1 MQIGATTVVVT
12 GQWVPRRWWPVRLG
26 ASLAGLGGIVY
37 GINARTPGLGLH
49 GQALVV
55 LICAV
60 VACLGWLVRTVTYL
74 NNQHRTLTATAAS
87 GALITAGSLL
97 MSIAPM
103 PPALALTGVG
113 AFTAAVE
120 LTPALATTLTA
131 AAVLVAA
138 VGTATI
144 NHQWVAFAGCSGG
157 LVAISLAGFNRR
169 QYKQRLV
176 QAEQLLTQT
185 RIAAAADTRA
195 AALDERT
202 RIARDIHDVLA
213 HSLGAVA
220 VQLDAADALL
230 EADTDTPRARHHVQ
244 RARHLTGDGLTET
257 RRAIGALRDDAPP
270 LGDQLSA
277 LVADHHN
284 DAATPATLTIFGEP
298 RPLPANAALTIYRTA
313 QEGLSN
319 ARKHA
324 PGQPVTLHVH
334 YHHDNVAVT
343 IVNPTS
349 TTADGSTLGATGGS
363 YGLPGL
369 AERAT
374 LLGGT
379 LIAGPDATN
388 WSLQLWL
395 PT

>member
-1 MQIGATTVVVT
+1 MVVA
-12 GQWVPRRWWPVRLG
+12 GPWVPRRWWPVRLG
-26 ASLAGLGGIVY
+26 VSLAALGGIVY

-49 GQALVV
+49 GQALAV
-55 LICAV
+55 LICVV
-60 VACLGWLVRTVTYL
+60 VACLGWLVRTVTVGV
-74 NNQHRTLTATAAS
+74 NGQHRTLITTAAS
-87 GALITAGSLL
+87 GALVTAGGLL

-103 PPALALTGVG
+103 PPALALAGVG

-131 AAVLVAA
+131 AGLLVAA

-144 NHQWVAFAGCSGG
+144 NHQWVAFAGNSGG
-157 LVAISLAGFNRR
+157 LVAITLAGFNRR

-185 RIAAAADTRA
+185 RIAAAANTRA

-244 RARHLTGDGLTET
+244 RARHLTVDGLTET
-257 RRAIGALRDDAPP
+257 RRAIGALRNDAPP
-270 LGDQLSA
+270 LEDQLAA

-284 DAATPATLTIFGEP
+284 DAATLTIFGEP
-298 RPLPANAALTIYRTA
+298 RPLPVNAALTIYRTA

-343 IVNPTS
+343 ITNPIS
-349 TTADGSTLGATGGS
+349 TTADGSTLDATGGG

-379 LIAGPDATN
+379 LIAGQDATN

>member
-1 MQIGATTVVVT
+1 VIVT

-26 ASLAGLGGIVY
+26 VSLAGLGGIVY

-49 GQALVV
+49 GQALAV
-55 LICAV
+55 LLCVV
-60 VACLGWLVRTVTYL
+60 VACLGWLVRTVTVYL

-87 GALITAGSLL
+87 GALVTAGGLL
-97 MSIAPM
+97 MSIAPL
-103 PPALALTGVG
+103 PAALALAGVG

-131 AAVLVAA
+131 AGVLVAA

-144 NHQWVAFAGCSGG
+144 NHQWVAFAGYSGG
-157 LVAISLAGFNRR
+157 LVALTLAGFNRR

-244 RARHLTGDGLTET
+244 RARHLAVDGLTET
-257 RRAIGALRDDAPP
+257 RRAVGALRNDAPP

-284 DAATPATLTIFGEP
+284 DAATPATLTIFGES

-343 IVNPTS
+343 IINPTS

-379 LIAGPDATN
+379 LIAGQDATN

-395 PT
+395 PA

>member
-1 MQIGATTVVVT
+1 
-12 GQWVPRRWWPVRLG
+12 
-26 ASLAGLGGIVY
+26 
-37 GINARTPGLGLH
+37 
-49 GQALVV
+49 
-55 LICAV
+55 
-60 VACLGWLVRTVTYL
+60 
-74 NNQHRTLTATAAS
+74 
-87 GALITAGSLL
+87 
-97 MSIAPM
+97 
-103 PPALALTGVG
+103 
-113 AFTAAVE
+113 
-120 LTPALATTLTA
+120 
-131 AAVLVAA
+131 
-138 VGTATI
+138 
-144 NHQWVAFAGCSGG
+144 VAFPGYSAG
-157 LVAISLAGFNRR
+157 LVAITLAGFNRR

-185 RIAAAADTRA
+185 RIAAAAGTRA

-244 RARHLTGDGLTET
+244 RARHLTVDGLTEA
-257 RRAIGALRDDAPP
+257 RRAIGALRNDAPP

-277 LVADHHN
+277 LIADHHN
-284 DAATPATLTIFGEP
+284 DAATLTTFGEP
-298 RPLPANAALTIYRTA
+298 RPLPVNATLTIYRTA

-343 IVNPTS
+343 IINPTS

-379 LIAGPDATN
+379 LIAGQDATN

>member
-1 MQIGATTVVVT
+1 MVVT

-49 GQALVV
+49 GQALAV
-55 LICAV
+55 LICVV
-60 VACLGWLVRTVTYL
+60 VACLGWLVRTVTVYL
-74 NNQHRTLTATAAS
+74 DNQHRTLTTTAPS
-87 GALITAGSLL
+87 GALVTAGGLL

-103 PPALALTGVG
+103 PPALAMAAMG

-131 AAVLVAA
+131 AGVLVAA

-144 NHQWVAFAGCSGG
+144 THQWLAFAGYSGG
-157 LVAISLAGFNRR
+157 LVAITLAGFNRR

-244 RARHLTGDGLTET
+244 RARHLTVEGLTET
-257 RRAIGALRDDAPP
+257 RRAIGALRNDAPP

-284 DAATPATLTIFGEP
+284 AATLTIFGEP

-324 PGQPVTLHVH
+324 PGQPVTVHVH

-343 IVNPTS
+343 IINPTS
-349 TTADGSTLGATGGS
+349 TTADGTTLGATGGG

-379 LIAGPDATN
+379 LIAGQDATN

>member
-1 MQIGATTVVVT
+1 M
-12 GQWVPRRWWPVRLG
+12 RLG
-26 ASLAGLGGIVY
+26 VSLAALGGIVY
-37 GINARTPGLGLH
+37 GIDARTPGLGLH
-49 GQALVV
+49 GQALAV
-55 LICAV
+55 LICVV
-60 VACLGWLVRTVTYL
+60 VACLGWLVRTVTVYL
-74 NNQHRTLTATAAS
+74 DTQHRALTGTAAS
-87 GALITAGSLL
+87 GALVTAGGLL
-97 MSIAPM
+97 LGIAPT
-103 PPALALTGVG
+103 PPALALAGVG

-131 AAVLVAA
+131 AGVLVTA

-144 NHQWVAFAGCSGG
+144 NHQWVAFAGYSGG
-157 LVAISLAGFNRR
+157 LVALTLAGFNRR

-176 QAEQLLTQT
+176 QAEQLLTQI

-230 EADTDTPRARHHVQ
+230 EVDTNTPRARHHVQ
-244 RARHLTGDGLTET
+244 RARHLTLDGLTEA
-257 RRAIGALRDDAPP
+257 RRAIGALRNDAPP

-277 LVADHHN
+277 LVADHH
-284 DAATPATLTIFGEP
+284 AATLTIFGEP

-379 LIAGPDATN
+379 LIAGQDATN

>member
-1 MQIGATTVVVT
+1 
-12 GQWVPRRWWPVRLG
+12 
-26 ASLAGLGGIVY
+26 
-37 GINARTPGLGLH
+37 
-49 GQALVV
+49 
-55 LICAV
+55 
-60 VACLGWLVRTVTYL
+60 
-74 NNQHRTLTATAAS
+74 
-87 GALITAGSLL
+87 
-97 MSIAPM
+97 MSMAPM
-103 PPALALTGVG
+103 PPALALAGVG

-120 LTPALATTLTA
+120 LRPALPTALTA
-131 AAVLVAA
+131 ASVLVAA

-144 NHQWVAFAGCSGG
+144 NDQWVVFAGYSGG
-157 LVAISLAGFNRR
+157 LVAITLAGFNRR

-185 RIAAAADTRA
+185 RIAATADARA

-244 RARHLTGDGLTET
+244 RARHLTVDGLAES
-257 RRAIGALRDDAPP
+257 RRAISALRDDAPP

-284 DAATPATLTIFGEP
+284 DAATPATLTISGEP
-298 RPLPANAALTIYRTA
+298 RRLPANAALTIYRTA

-324 PGQPVTLHVH
+324 PGQPVILQVH
-334 YHHDNVAVT
+334 YHHDNVTVT
-343 IVNPTS
+343 ITNPTS
-349 TTADGSTLGATGGS
+349 TTADGSTLGATGGG
-363 YGLPGL
+363 YGLSGL

-379 LIAGPDATN
+379 LIAGQDETN
-388 WSLQLWL
+388 WRLRLWL

>member
-1 MQIGATTVVVT
+1 MIVT

-26 ASLAGLGGIVY
+26 VSLAALGGIVY
-37 GINARTPGLGLH
+37 GINAHTPGFGLH
-49 GQALVV
+49 GQALAL
-55 LICAV
+55 LICVV
-60 VACLGWLVRTVTYL
+60 VACLGWLVRTVTVYL
-74 NNQHRTLTATAAS
+74 DNQHRTLTATAAG
-87 GALITAGSLL
+87 GALVTAGGLL
-97 MSIAPM
+97 MSIAPV
-103 PPALALTGVG
+103 PAALALAGVG

-131 AAVLVAA
+131 AGVLVAA

-144 NHQWVAFAGCSGG
+144 NHQWVAFAGYSAG
-157 LVAISLAGFNRR
+157 LVALTLAGFNRR

-230 EADTDTPRARHHVQ
+230 EAGTGTPRARHHVQ
-244 RARHLTGDGLTET
+244 RARHLTVDGLTEA
-257 RRAIGALRDDAPP
+257 RRAVGALRNDAPP

-284 DAATPATLTIFGEP
+284 DAATLTIFGEP

-343 IVNPTS
+343 ITNPTG
-349 TTADGSTLGATGGS
+349 TTADGSALGATGGS

-379 LIAGPDATN
+379 LTAGQDATN